1 MPEGHTIHRL
11 ARDLNR
17 TFRAK
22 PVEAASPQ
30 GRFEGGAER
39 LHGQTC
45 VEFEA
50 WGKHLFGTFDS
61 GDVLHVHLGL
71 IGKFRKTKGEP
82 VGAVRL
88 RLTNNVTHWDLRG
101 PMVCTVGGP
110 DLIEEATAKLGP
122 DPLRKD
128 GDVDEFIAR
137 MRRKRIAVGAALLD
151 QSVVAGIG
159 NVYRAEFLFILGI
172 DPRTPANQVEE
183 DDLRLIWNLAVDQLR
198 LGVRLNRIVTV
209 DPSDI
214 GAPDV
219 KSIPKGER
227 LYVYKRR
234 GAPCR
239 TCENPIEEFEVAGR
253 KMWECTTCQ

>member
-22 PVEAASPQ
+22 PVEALSPQ
-30 GRFEGGAER
+30 GRFEAGAAR
-39 LHGQTC
+39 LDGQSC

-50 WGKHLFGTFDS
+50 WGKHLFGTFEG

-71 IGKFRKTKGEP
+71 IGKFRKVKGEP

-88 RLTNNVTHWDLRG
+88 RLTHNTTHWDLRG
-101 PMVCTVGGP
+101 PMVCTLGGP
-110 DLIEEATAKLGP
+110 DLVEEATAKLGP

-128 GDVDEFIAR
+128 GDVDEFVAR
-137 MRRKRIAVGAALLD
+137 ARRKRVAIGAALLD
-151 QSVVAGIG
+151 QSVIAGIG
-159 NVYRAEFLFILGI
+159 NVYRAEFLFMLGL
-172 DPRTPANQVEE
+172 DPRTPANQVDE
-183 DDLRLIWNLAVDQLR
+183 DDLRMIWKLAVEQLR
-198 LGVRLNRIVTV
+198 VGVRLNRIVTV
-209 DPSDI
+209 DPGDI
-214 GAPDV
+214 GAPDT
-219 KSIPKGER
+219 KSIPRGER

-239 TCENPIEEFEVAGR
+239 TCANPIEEFDVAGR